1 MICELKTIR
10 IPLVMVIMF
19 GVNGTAVQA
28 QIAEPQMVIRREI
41 HFPNISSQGP
51 SILNSGATLK
61 TDPELEAILEKA
73 ERFRQE
79 KQYGIA
85 SKLWQSVLERS
96 GDSLYSADDSIYYSL
111 SQRVE
116 QILAELG
123 PEGGLDAWR
132 ITADASALEL
142 MAEAADPFDERMLQ
156 QIVRF
161 FFMSTLGDDAALTL
175 SSIYMDQHD
184 FIGAYRMLRKIVDD
198 YPDPTVPLVD
208 VYTRMALCQAMIGDK
223 EDALDTIDSARQLAN
238 DSELSRLDEVQAVIE
253 SGNGSSIGQRLHE
266 GFTMAIA
273 NRHRS
278 GLMPALP
285 ERLMESDLQAVWQ
298 YYFDT
303 ATLRWSDIKNIKP
316 IFGKDISQTV
326 ADTVTAKERAMI
338 DKWRQNRWRPK
349 GDLLFENGRVHFKT
363 SVDLT
368 VWDADANSDQV
379 VWRPLWRNEYQLDDH
394 TRTMLNFRR
403 QWQRGNRPT
412 LDDSTAPDQSHE
424 IQLFADGVAS
434 QWSIEDGILYSI
446 EGKRFDTV
454 PENVPDRLNAGFEF
468 FSRRSRSNQLT
479 AYDSATGRLLWT
491 LPPIHS
497 EDDIDGNVEIES
509 PWIQSGGFMS
519 APIHY
524 GGLAIV
530 PINHGGAISVV
541 ALDPKQD
548 GRTVWRSYLCDESEN
563 GANPWSPVNLTL
575 DGSDLFASCGLGVVF
590 IIDPVTGLVRFAK
603 RYQRDGTPQTAFSR
617 FGRGVQ
623 QMNYTS
629 WSSDTIV
636 AFGRQMICFSSDAK
650 HIEAHDRNSGA
661 LIWRSDIKPLEVEID
676 YLLGQYDGMLYAAG
690 RETILAFDL
699 QQEGRMV
706 WGGNRMFD
714 GQTSYGRGMLTSDG
728 IYIPVGD
735 GIHKYSLTGKNGEA
749 ELLGK
754 VSVELGTGA
763 PVGNLYSDGRRT
775 WVHGGNRVYAL
786 GPMKKESAADSI
798 E

>member
-1 MICELKTIR
+1 MNCDFRLIR
-10 IPLVMVIMF
+10 MLLFMTVIMV
-19 GVNGTAVQA
+19 GVSSTAARA
-28 QIAEPQMVIRREI
+28 QIAEPQMIIRRDARFE
-41 HFPNISSQGP
+41 NIDTSGQ

-96 GDSLYSADDSIYYSL
+96 GDALYSSDDSIYYSL

-132 ITADASALEL
+132 ITADASAREL
-142 MAEAADPFDERMLQ
+142 LAEAGDPFDERALQ
-156 QIVRF
+156 QIVRN
-161 FFMSTLGDDAALTL
+161 FFMSTPGDDAALTL

-184 FIGAYRMLRKIVDD
+184 FVGAYRMLRKIVES

-208 VYTRMALCQAMIGDK
+208 VYTRMALCQAMMAEQK
-223 EDALDTIDSARQLAN
+223 DALAAIENARQLAS
-238 DSELSRLDEVQAVIE
+238 DSDLFRLDEVQALID
-253 SGNGSSIGQRLHE
+253 SGNGQGLGRRVQE
-266 GFTMAIA
+266 GFTMALA
-273 NRHRS
+273 NRNRI

-285 ERLMESDLQAVWQ
+285 ARLMEVDQQAVWQ

-303 ATLRWSDIKNIKP
+303 VTQRWSDIKNIKP
-316 IFGKDISQTV
+316 IFGQDISETV

-349 GDLLFENGRVHFKT
+349 GELLFENGRVHFKT

-368 VWDADANSDQV
+368 VWDEGADSDQV

-403 QWQRGNRPT
+403 QWQRGNRPA

-434 QWSIEDGILYSI
+434 QWSIEDGILYTI

-454 PENVPDRLNAGFEF
+454 PENVPDRLNAGFDF
-468 FSRRSRSNQLT
+468 YSRRSRSNQLT

-491 LPPIHS
+491 LPPIRS
-497 EDDIDGNVEIES
+497 EEDVDGNAEIES

-548 GRTVWRSYLCDESEN
+548 GRTVWKSYLCDETEN
-563 GANPWSPVNLTL
+563 GANPWSPVNLSV

-590 IIDPVTGLVRFAK
+590 IIDPVTGLIRFAK
-603 RYQRDGTPQTAFSR
+603 RYQRDGTPKTTFSR

-629 WSSDTIV
+629 WSTDTIV

-650 HIEAHDRNSGA
+650 HIEAHDRNSGE
-661 LIWRSDIKPLEVEID
+661 LIWRSDIKPLEAEVD
-676 YLLGQYDGMLYAAG
+676 YLLGQYDGVLYAAG

-699 QQEGRMV
+699 QQEGRMI

-728 IYIPVGD
+728 IYVPVAD
-735 GIHKYSLTGKNGEA
+735 SIHKYSLTGKNGKP
-749 ELLGK
+749 ELLGD
-754 VSVELGTGA
+754 VAVELGTGA
-763 PVGNLYSDGRRT
+763 PVGNLYSDGRKI
-775 WVHGGNRVYAL
+775 WVQGANRVYAL
-786 GPMKKESAADSI
+786 GPAQQ
-798 E
+798 